1 ELRLRRESEVRVAR
15 ARGKA
20 YADGPLVVR
29 VKANPERTAHNRY
42 AVVAG
47 KRVGKAVERNRCKRL
62 VREAIRRLHPQ
73 LKQGHDL
80 VFIIRGGVEELTGLD
95 VAEASL
101 TRIAKRA
108 RLLDE
113 RSAKSESPA
122 SGIHANDEQ

>member
-1 ELRLRRESEVRVAR
+1 LLEAMVNRDLRLRREAEVRVAR

-29 VKANPERTAHNRY
+29 VKPNPDRTAQNRY

-62 VREAIRRLHPQ
+62 VREAVRRLHPR
-73 LKQGHDL
+73 LHPGNDL
-80 VFIIRGGVEELTGLD
+80 VIIVRGGVDELTGLD

-101 TRIAKRA
+101 TRITKRA
-108 RLLDE
+108 GLLDE
-113 RSAKSESPA
+113 
-122 SGIHANDEQ
+122 G